1 MKINFYRY
9 GYDTKQLESYISKA
23 YKYAVEYL
31 GLPCKDIE
39 VNISFVSR
47 YKIKDINNEHRGKD
61 AITDVLSFPTLLQ
74 PNETDMH
81 LITDIL
87 TKDNFRFDINPTTGN
102 IFVGDICICLYRAK
116 QQAKEYGNSI
126 EREVTYLAVHGL
138 LHLLGYD
145 HMIDSDKT
153 IMRKAEEDIMTK
165 INLERE

>member
-1 MKINFYRY
+1 
-9 GYDTKQLESYISKA
+9 
-23 YKYAVEYL
+23 V
-31 GLPCKDIE
+31 
-39 VNISFVSR
+39 
-47 YKIKDINNEHRGKD
+47 
-61 AITDVLSFPTLLQ
+61 
-74 PNETDMH
+74 
-81 LITDIL
+81 L